1 MIKRFNIR
9 KKLKVP
15 PELEKVV
22 NTVAVVVMVLLLAV
36 FGARLAEMG
45 GADDGERSEV
55 YAAGG
60 KVKSGFTV
68 VLDAGHG
75 GPDGGA
81 VGAKTGV
88 KEAGL
93 NLAVTFLVRDELVKS
108 GVNVILTRGGSDALG
123 DTKRK
128 DMAERK
134 RIMNDAQADAVVSI
148 HMNKFKDTSISG
160 PMAFFMKGFEGKE
173 AEKLASSVIGS
184 VCAAIGR
191 DKRPANPADYF
202 IIRECTSPGVLVE
215 CGFLSNTLDE
225 TLLMD
230 EEHQKKLALGI
241 ATGVL
246 NYLSSRAQT
255 LPATATDITP
265 SDAAPGADA
274 SGTNA
279 HGTTATNA
287 A

>member
-9 KKLKVP
+9 KKLKLPVK
-15 PELEKVV
+15 LEKMAGLSKAV

-36 FGARLAEMG
+36 FGARLAEIS
-45 GADDGERSEV
+45 AAEGERSEV

-60 KVKSGFTV
+60 KVKTGYTV

-93 NLAVTFLVRDELVKS
+93 NLAVTFLVRDALVER
-108 GVNVILTRGGSDALG
+108 GVNVVLTRGSGEALG

-128 DMAERK
+128 DMAQRK
-134 RIMNDAQADAVVSI
+134 RIMNDAEADAVVSM

-173 AEKLASSVIGS
+173 AQKLATSVIES
-184 VCAAIGR
+184 VCAALGR
-191 DKRPANPADYF
+191 AKRPANPADYF
-202 IIRECTSPGVLVE
+202 VIRECTSPGVLVE
-215 CGFLSNTLDE
+215 CGFLSNSEDE
-225 TLLMD
+225 ALLAD
-230 EEHQKKLALGI
+230 SEHQKKLALGI
-241 ATGVL
+241 AEGVM
-246 NYLSSRAQT
+246 NYLNSRQTQPASS
-255 LPATATDITP
+255 PTDSTFT
-265 SDAAPGADA
+265 DAAPADA
-274 SGTNA
+274 ANTN
-279 HGTTATNA
+279 TDA

>member
-9 KKLKVP
+9 KKLKET
-15 PELEKVV
+15 PELEKIV

-36 FGARLAEMG
+36 FGARLADMS
-45 GADDGERSEV
+45 GADAAERSEV

-60 KVKSGFTV
+60 KVKSGDSYTV

-81 VGAKTGV
+81 VGARTGV

-93 NLAVTFLVRDELVKS
+93 NLAVTFLVRDELVKR
-108 GVNVILTRGGSDALG
+108 GVNVVLTRGGSDALG

-134 RIMNDAQADAVVSI
+134 RIMNDADADAVVSI
-148 HMNKFKDTSISG
+148 HMNKFKDASISG

-173 AEKLASSVIGS
+173 AEKLASSVIES
-184 VCAAIGR
+184 MCAAIGR
-191 DKRPANPADYF
+191 GKRPANPADYF
-202 IIRECTSPGVLVE
+202 MIRECTAPGVLVE
-215 CGFLSNTLDE
+215 CGFLSNSQDE
-225 TLLMD
+225 ALLSD

-241 ATGVL
+241 AQGVV
-246 NYLSSRAQT
+246 NYLNSRDAQ
-255 LPATATDITP
+255 PAVSATD
-265 SDAAPGADA
+265 
-274 SGTNA
+274 
-279 HGTTATNA
+279 ATVSNA
-287 A
+287 ALSSESLPNVG